1 MDKSEIKRIRKTL
14 KLSQEAFARRL
25 GVSWISVQR
34 WESGDGEAH
43 INQDNIDKI
52 MALDKEGK

>member
-43 INQDNIDKI
+43 ISPENIDKI
-52 MALDKEGK
+52 IKLGGEEK

>member
-14 KLSQEAFARRL
+14 KLSQEAFARLL

-52 MALDKEGK
+52 IALDKEGK